1 MTWLWFFAK
10 IGVALGIIFSL
21 GPVCIM
27 GDRKISAWIQG
38 RVGPNRVGP
47 WGTFQ
52 PIADILKLMMK
63 EVIVP
68 DGVDKVLFL
77 GGPLIVFIA
86 PVFGYCVIP
95 FGNQIGEEKLQVVNL
110 DIGLLFIMSVLSVGV
125 YGITLGGWA
134 SNNKFSLMGSLRAS
148 AQLISYELTFGLT
161 MLLVVMMSASADP
174 LKSASVDLSK
184 IVLHQ
189 AEYGWN
195 IFGGATWWGLPSG
208 LIGFVLLF
216 TCAMAENNRLPF
228 DMAECEAELVGGYH
242 TEYSGM
248 GFAMYMFSEYCS
260 MILSASLI
268 VTLFLGGWS
277 FPYLTDPADHSF
289 LAGVISIGVFFTK
302 ICIILF
308 LYIQLRWTLPRFRY
322 DQVMSLG
329 WKTFLPL
336 ALVNIGYM
344 AVIGVFLEKP

>member
-10 IGVALGIIFSL
+10 IGVALGIIFAL
-21 GPVCIM
+21 GPVLIM

-52 PIADILKLMMK
+52 PVADILKLMMK

-68 DGVDKVLFL
+68 DGVDKVLFMA
-77 GGPLIVFIA
+77 GPLIVFIP
-86 PVFGYCVIP
+86 PVFGFCVIP
-95 FGNQIGEEKLQVVNL
+95 FGNQIGDEKLQVVDLN
-110 DIGLLFIMSVLSVGV
+110 IGLLFIMSVLSVGV

-161 MLLVVMMSASADP
+161 MLLVVMMTGT
-174 LKSASVDLSK
+174 VDLGK

-195 IFGGATWWGLPSG
+195 IFGGQTWWGLPSG

-242 TEYSGM
+242 TEYSSM
-248 GFAMYMFSEYCS
+248 GFGMFMFSEYCA
-260 MILSASLI
+260 MILSSSLL

-277 FPYLTDPADHSF
+277 FPYLTDPADHSVLGGLISMAVF
-289 LAGVISIGVFFTK
+289 LTKISI
-302 ICIILF
+302 ICF

-322 DQVMSLG
+322 DQVMRLG

-336 ALVNIGYM
+336 ALVNIGVM